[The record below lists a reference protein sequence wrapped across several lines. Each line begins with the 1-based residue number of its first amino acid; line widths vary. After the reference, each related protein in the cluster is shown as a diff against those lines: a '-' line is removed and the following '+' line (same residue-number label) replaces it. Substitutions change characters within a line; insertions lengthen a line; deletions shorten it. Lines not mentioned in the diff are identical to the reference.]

1 MRDKPHMKHKAN
13 KGNDNNPSKKETS
26 GKRKV
31 DKSRLTGQHEA
42 ELKQGKDG
50 WDVTL
55 NMPTGDD
62 RVGIMASTK
71 PRGCIEPTVMVH

>member
-1 MRDKPHMKHKAN
+1 MITTI
-13 KGNDNNPSKKETS
+13 SKKETS

-55 NMPTGDD
+55 NVSTRDG
-62 RVGIMASTK
+62 RVGVTESMK
-71 PRGCIEPTVMVH
+71 LLRMH

>member
-1 MRDKPHMKHKAN
+1 LTTHHAVKKKKKKREREKTTVI
-13 KGNDNNPSKKETS
+13 SKRETS

-31 DKSRLTGQHEA
+31 RKSTLTGQHEA

-55 NMPTGDD
+55 NASTGDGKVAI
-62 RVGIMASTK
+62 RAGMK
-71 PRGCIEPTVMVH
+71 PLLMH